1 MRERRSAPPFLLA
14 SVIALVGGAC
24 SGDGETGPSSP
35 GQPSEGVTVTM
46 LTHDSFDVSEK
57 VVRAFERE
65 RGIELRIVPAG
76 DAGQL
81 VNRAILTTGN
91 PEGDVLF
98 GIDDNLMSKAISSGV
113 FEPYAS
119 PELTRVDDTFEL
131 DPTHSV
137 TPIDRGDVCINVDIG
152 WFAERGLAPPGDIP
166 SLTDPI
172 YRGLTVVENPA
183 TSTPGLAFLLAT
195 IARFGEPGWEAFW
208 RDLRANDVLVV
219 EGWEQA
225 YYGEFSGA
233 GGGEGERPIVVSY
246 ATSPV
251 AEVVFAEEPVDEA
264 PTDIVTQSCY
274 RQVEF
279 AGVLAGTEH
288 PDEARA
294 VIDFLL
300 SKPFQ
305 EDVPL
310 RMFVFPVVDDAELPD
325 EFIRW
330 AEEPASALAVSPE
343 HVEAGRDRW
352 VRTWTDLMFG

>member
-1 MRERRSAPPFLLA
+1 MRAPRGFPGMILA
-14 SVIALVGGAC
+14 IAILTAAC
-24 SGDGETGPSSP
+24 LGDGDVARRDSE
-35 GQPSEGVTVTM
+35 QPAEPTTVTL
-46 LTHDSFDVSEK
+46 LTHDSFDVSQR
-57 VVRAFERE
+57 VVRAFERDS
-65 RGIELRIVPAG
+65 GIELRIVPAG

-81 VNRAILTTGN
+81 VNRAILTAGN

-98 GIDDNLMSKAISSGV
+98 GIDDNLLSKAIEAEV
-113 FEPYAS
+113 FEPYES
-119 PELTRVDDTFEL
+119 PELSRVDDAFAL

-137 TPIDRGDVCINVDIG
+137 TPIDRGDVCLNVDLT
-152 WFAERGLAPPGDIP
+152 WFAERGLEPPVNIA
-166 SLTDPI
+166 SLRDAE

-195 IARFGEPGWEAFW
+195 IATFGEPAWEDFW

-251 AEVVFAEEPVDEA
+251 AEVVFAEEPLEEA
-264 PTDIVTQSCY
+264 PTASVTESCY

-279 AGVLAGTEH
+279 AGVLAGTDH

-300 SKPFQ
+300 SRPFQ
-305 EDVPL
+305 RDVPL
-310 RMFVFPVVDDAELPD
+310 RMFVFPVTDDAELPE
-325 EFIRW
+325 EFVRW
-330 AEEPASALAVSPE
+330 AEEPETPLALPPE
-343 HVEAGRDRW
+343 QVEAGREHW

>member
-1 MRERRSAPPFLLA
+1 MSRHRTSATLVLFVA
-14 SVIALVGGAC
+14 IAAGC
-24 SGDGETGPSSP
+24 SGIDETSDPGP
-35 GQPSEGVTVTM
+35 QPPVTVTL
-46 LTHDSFDVSEK
+46 LTHDSFDVSRS
-57 VVRAFERE
+57 VVRAFERDS
-65 RGIELRIVPAG
+65 GIELRIVPAG

-81 VNRAILTTGN
+81 VNRAILTAGN

-98 GIDDNLMSKAISSGV
+98 GIDDNLMPRAVDSGV
-113 FEPYAS
+113 FEPYES
-119 PELTRVDDTFEL
+119 PGLSRVDDVFEL

-137 TPIDRGDVCINVDIG
+137 TPIDCGDVCLNVDLP
-152 WFAERGLAPPGDIP
+152 WFDERGLPAPDDIA
-166 SLTDPI
+166 SLTDPA

-195 IARFGEPGWEAFW
+195 IARFGEPAWEDFW

-251 AEVVFAEEPVDEA
+251 AEVVFAEEPLDEA
-264 PTDIVTQSCY
+264 PTAAVTESCY

-294 VIDFLL
+294 VVDFLL

-305 EDVPL
+305 QDVPL
-310 RMFVFPVVDDAELPD
+310 RMFVFPVAEDAELPRV
-325 EFIRW
+325 FVRW
-330 AEEPASALAVSPE
+330 AGVTASPFALPAEQVRS
-343 HVEAGRDRW
+343 GREGW
-352 VRTWTDLMFG
+352 VQTWTDLMFG

>member
-1 MRERRSAPPFLLA
+1 MRARWTASALLA
-14 SVIALVGGAC
+14 ATALVGAAC
-24 SGDGETGPSSP
+24 SDGADSST
-35 GQPSEGVTVTM
+35 GQPSEPVAVTM
-46 LTHDSFDVSEK
+46 LTHDSFDVSRS
-57 VVRAFERE
+57 VVGAFERE

-81 VNRAILTTGN
+81 VNRAMLTAGN

-98 GIDDNLMSKAISSGV
+98 GIDDNLMSKAIGAGV
-113 FEPYAS
+113 FEPYES
-119 PELTRVDDTFEL
+119 PELSRVDDAFEL

-137 TPIDRGDVCINVDIG
+137 TPIDRGDVCLNIDLA
-152 WFAERGLAPPGDIP
+152 WFADHGLAPPDDIA
-166 SLTDPI
+166 SLTDPA

-183 TSTPGLAFLLAT
+183 TSTPGLAFVLAT

-251 AEVVFAEEPVDEA
+251 AEVVFAEEPLEKA
-264 PTDIVTQSCY
+264 PTAAVTESCY

-310 RMFVFPVVDDAELPD
+310 RMFVFPVVDDAELPE
-325 EFIRW
+325 EFLRW
-330 AEEPASALAVSPE
+330 AEEPASPHAVPSE
-343 HVEAGRDRW
+343 QVEARRDDW

>member
-1 MRERRSAPPFLLA
+1 MRARSLLLT
-14 SVIALVGGAC
+14 IALVIAACTGGGGAATP
-24 SGDGETGPSSP
+24 DP
-35 GQPSEGVTVTM
+35 GQPAEPVAVTL
-46 LTHDSFDVSEK
+46 LTHDSFDVSQP
-57 VVRAFERE
+57 VVRAFERDS
-65 RGIELRIVPAG
+65 GIELRIVPAG

-81 VNRAILTTGN
+81 VNRAILTAGN

-98 GIDDNLMSKAISSGV
+98 GIDDNLLPKAIEAAV
-113 FEPYAS
+113 FEPYES
-119 PELTRVDDTFEL
+119 PELSRVSDSFEL

-137 TPIDRGDVCINVDIG
+137 TPIDRGDVCLNVDLG
-152 WFAERGLAPPGDIP
+152 WFAERGLTPPDDIA
-166 SLTDPI
+166 SLTDAA

-195 IARFGEPGWEAFW
+195 IARFGEPAWEDFW

-225 YYGEFSGA
+225 YFGEFSGA

-251 AEVVFAEEPVDEA
+251 AEVVFAEESLDEA
-264 PTDIVTQSCY
+264 PTASVTESCY

-288 PDEARA
+288 PGEARA
-294 VIDFLL
+294 VVDFLL

-305 EDVPL
+305 QDVPL
-310 RMFVFPVVDDAELPD
+310 RMFVFPVTDDAELPE
-325 EFIRW
+325 EFVRW
-330 AEEPASALAVSPE
+330 AEEPVSPLALPAE
-343 HVEAGRDRW
+343 QVEAGRERW
-352 VRTWTDLMFG
+352 VQTWTDLMFG

>member
-1 MRERRSAPPFLLA
+1 MSVPRTAQALLLA
-14 SVIALVGGAC
+14 IALVAVACTGGDVA
-24 SGDGETGPSSP
+24 GSP
-35 GQPSEGVTVTM
+35 RQPAEAVTITL
-46 LTHDSFDVSEK
+46 LTHDSFDVSET
-57 VVRAFERE
+57 VVRQFERE
-65 RGIELRIVPAG
+65 RGVELRIVPAG

-81 VNRAILTTGN
+81 VNRAILTAGN

-98 GIDDNLMSKAISSGV
+98 GVDDSLMPAAIEAGV
-113 FEPYAS
+113 FEPYES
-119 PELTRVDDTFEL
+119 RELVRVDDAFEL

-137 TPIDRGDVCINVDIG
+137 TPIARGDVCLNVDLT
-152 WFAERGLAPPGDIP
+152 WFLGRGLEPPDDFAD
-166 SLTDPI
+166 LTGPV

-183 TSTPGLAFLLAT
+183 SSTPGLAFLLAT
-195 IARFGEPGWEAFW
+195 IARFGEPAWETFW

-233 GGGEGERPIVVSY
+233 GGGAGERPIVVSY

-251 AEVVFAEEPVDEA
+251 AEVVFAEEPLERA
-264 PTDIVTQSCY
+264 PTAAVTESCY

-288 PDEARA
+288 PVEARS
-294 VIDFLL
+294 VVDFLL

-325 EFIRW
+325 AFVRW
-330 AEEPASALAVSPE
+330 AEEPASPLAIAPE
-343 HVEAGRDRW
+343 QVEAGREDW
-352 VRTWTDLMFG
+352 VRRWTDLMFG